1 MLFPYAMKTKLPS
14 RLSLPAGVALALCA
28 GGCSNSEA
36 AQARPTPAPAQAT
49 PLASPEGAN
58 VHAGARSDNEKYTA
72 EIKASGSYAP
82 GAQGTVEVV
91 LAPKGG
97 YHINAQYPY
106 KFKVTDPAPE
116 GVTFP
121 KPLLSRADGSF
132 EETKGSFHVPF
143 VAAKA
148 GRVTVGGT
156 LYLSVCSDANCIMD
170 KVDLEVEVEAK

>member
-1 MLFPYAMKTKLPS
+1 VLFPYVMKTKLPS

-36 AQARPTPAPAQAT
+36 ATRPAPTQAT
-49 PLASPEGAN
+49 PESAG

-82 GAQGTVEVV
+82 GAQGTVDVT

-121 KPLLSRADGSF
+121 KPLLARADGSF

-156 LYLSVCSDANCIMD
+156 LYLSVCSDANCIIE
-170 KVDLEVEVEAK
+170 KEPLEVAVDVK